1 MRNYSGKREELL
13 SSKYLLPGD
22 GRVHLLLL
30 SYLEKKKKKKEPV
43 VIFLWCF

>member
-22 GRVHLLLL
+22 CCVHLLLL
-30 SYLEKKKKKKEPV
+30 SYLEKKKKKK
-43 VIFLWCF
+43 IL

>member
-22 GRVHLLLL
+22 CCVHLLLL
-30 SYLEKKKKKKEPV
+30 SYLEKKERKESV
-43 VIFLWCF
+43 VIYL